1 MKKKIVVLF
10 FVVAALLFVF
20 GQVSFAQ
27 DMEGKIG
34 LGARVAYVNY
44 SGDEYNYPGYTIDV
58 DFDDDVMYGANLTYF
73 IHRYFSFELSVDYV
87 ETDVDLESFGIA
99 LNIGEM
105 EQVPILLTARTH
117 FSTNPKINPYLGIG
131 VGYYL
136 NDFDLSG
143 LMLSVLPTGYELD
156 PDDSFGFHING
167 GVEIFFDEHFAFNL
181 DLKYIW
187 NETDVQE
194 KVPGYLT
201 EEFSVDL
208 DTFYAGVGFKY
219 YF

>member
-44 SGDEYNYPGYTIDV
+44 TEDEYDAYGEELDTEA
-58 DFDDDVMYGANLTYF
+58 DDAAMVGINLTYF
-73 IHRYFSFELSVDYV
+73 VHRYFSFELSADYV
-87 ETDVDLESFGIA
+87 ETDLEISGA
-99 LNIGEM
+99 DAGELT
-105 EQVPILLTARTH
+105 QIPVLLSGRMH
-117 FSTNPKINPYLGIG
+117 FKTNPNVNPYLAFG
-131 VGYYL
+131 VGYFF
-136 NDFDLSG
+136 NDFDSNPQTIKSFYGSGADADVDSG
-143 LMLSVLPTGYELD
+143 LGYHL
-156 PDDSFGFHING
+156 G
-167 GVEIFFDEHFAFNL
+167 GGIEFFISEKSAVNL

-187 NETDVQE
+187 TDFDAAVN
-194 KVPGYLT
+194 VPGFT
-201 EEFSVDL
+201 EEEFEINPFVMGL
-208 DTFYAGVGFKY
+208 GIKY